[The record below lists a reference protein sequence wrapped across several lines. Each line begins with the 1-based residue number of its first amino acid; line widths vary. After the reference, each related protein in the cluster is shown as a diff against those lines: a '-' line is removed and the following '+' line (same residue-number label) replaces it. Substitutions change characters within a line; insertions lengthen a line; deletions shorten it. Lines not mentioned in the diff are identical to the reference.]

1 MVSLMTINAALSMA
15 NNQSGPVSLSQAVAG
30 NRPII
35 PAQEPIIV
43 NPTTADL
50 SQQSL
55 ESSKVTIIDDAT
67 LSAKQQARVEYDR
80 DTTSQRGA
88 IAQYLST
95 QHSAKRDEIQQMVGI
110 DLYA

>member
-1 MVSLMTINAALSMA
+1 MTINAALSMA

-30 NRPII
+30 NRPIT
-35 PAQEPIIV
+35 PPQDPIVVNTSADDIELQSIESNDVAIV
-43 NPTTADL
+43 
-50 SQQSL
+50 
-55 ESSKVTIIDDAT
+55 DDVT

-80 DTTSQRGA
+80 DTNGQRGA

>member
-1 MVSLMTINAALSMA
+1 MAINPALSTA
-15 NNQSGPVSLSQAVAG
+15 HNQSGPVSLSQAVAG
-30 NRPII
+30 NRPIAPARDPIVVNPI
-35 PAQEPIIV
+35 PADAAQQNNDSQKLAIV
-43 NPTTADL
+43 
-50 SQQSL
+50 
-55 ESSKVTIIDDAT
+55 DDVT

>member
-1 MVSLMTINAALSMA
+1 MTINSALSMA
-15 NNQSGPVSLSQAVAG
+15 NNQSGPISLSQAVAG

-35 PAQEPIIV
+35 AAHEPIIV
-43 NPTTADL
+43 NPAT
-50 SQQSL
+50 L
-55 ESSKVTIIDDAT
+55 ETEVQGIEARNMAIVDDST

-80 DTTSQRGA
+80 ETYSQRGA

>member
-1 MVSLMTINAALSMA
+1 MAINPALSTA
-15 NNQSGPVSLSQAVAG
+15 YNQSGPVSLSQAVAG

-35 PAQEPIIV
+35 PASDLIVV
-43 NPTTADL
+43 NPIPADAAQQNND
-50 SQQSL
+50 SQKL
-55 ESSKVTIIDDAT
+55 AIVDDVT

>member
-15 NNQSGPVSLSQAVAG
+15 NNQSGRISLSQAVAG
-30 NRPII
+30 NRPIT
-35 PAQEPIIV
+35 PAREPIIV
-43 NPTTADL
+43 NPSAEERDVQGIETRNIAI
-50 SQQSL
+50 
-55 ESSKVTIIDDAT
+55 VDDST

-80 DTTSQRGA
+80 DTHSQRGA

>member
-1 MVSLMTINAALSMA
+1 MTINSALSMA
-15 NNQSGPVSLSQAVAG
+15 NNQSGPISLSQAVAG

-35 PAQEPIIV
+35 AAHETIIV
-43 NPTTADL
+43 NPATVETEVQGIEARNMAI
-50 SQQSL
+50 
-55 ESSKVTIIDDAT
+55 VDDST

-80 DTTSQRGA
+80 ETYSQRGA

>member
-30 NRPII
+30 NRPIT
-35 PAQEPIIV
+35 PARDPIIV
-43 NPTTADL
+43 NPVTSDID
-50 SQQSL
+50 SQLIESQS
-55 ESSKVTIIDDAT
+55 VAIVDDVT

-80 DTTSQRGA
+80 DTNNQRGA

-95 QHSAKRDEIQQMVGI
+95 QHSAKREEIQQMVGI

>member
-1 MVSLMTINAALSMA
+1 MA
-15 NNQSGPVSLSQAVAG
+15 NNQSGPISLSQAVAG

-35 PAQEPIIV
+35 AAREPTIV
-43 NPTTADL
+43 NASILDQDVQGIETRNIAI
-50 SQQSL
+50 
-55 ESSKVTIIDDAT
+55 VDDPT

-80 DTTSQRGA
+80 DTHSQRGA